1 MKNLKILLLLLF
13 VSGCNKT
20 ETPSKEINLLNAQCP
35 SSPQQ
40 KLSQDKVQQL
50 DLGEQSISLSGTLT
64 SGQTVGYLF
73 DAKTGYKVKF
83 STESDLCTW
92 LIAPDTKPVQ
102 DATLPLSGKYILQIS
117 PRKSLVEYEIA
128 MSLEIPKES
137 FNQELALDLV
147 KQWYAAKTQIFSPPF
162 DTEIV
167 DKLTTGKLYDKVL
180 VDDDGGSVGWLKK
193 NDCYY
198 TYTYSKVNQ
207 IVSFSTVEERP
218 SLTLN
223 ISERLKINGSNPDC
237 GEGGTKSYTKNVT
250 YWFEQDEGVW
260 KIYHYKVGT

>member
-1 MKNLKILLLLLF
+1 MKKIKLLLLF
-13 VSGCNKT
+13 LLIGGCKDTNNIY
-20 ETPSKEINLLNAQCP
+20 KEANSLGGQCP

-40 KLSQDKVQQL
+40 KLSQDQVKEL
-50 DLGEQSISLSGTLT
+50 NLSEQPMSVSGILT

-73 DAKTGYKVKF
+73 EAKTGYKF
-83 STESDLCTW
+83 QIPPDSELCTW
-92 LIAPDTKPVQ
+92 LIAPDTQPVQ
-102 DATLPLSGKYILQIS
+102 DVTLPISGKYILQLS
-117 PRKSLVEYEIA
+117 PRKSRVEYEIA

-137 FNQELALDLV
+137 FNQELALNLV

-218 SLTLN
+218 SLTLD
-223 ISERLKINGSNPDC
+223 ISEKLKINGSNPDC